1 MSTGVLKAKQFTSST
16 LVTGKRA
23 LFKQL
28 IVFHAGSSDATI
40 QFYDLTAPPVG
51 GEPHYVFSVYG
62 KGYSNLPLVDPG
74 VLFDDGIYVV
84 VTAADMTV
92 TVLYEEV

>member
-1 MSTGVLKAKQFTSST
+1 MSVGVLKAKQFTSSS
-16 LVTGKRA
+16 LVTNKRA

-28 IVFHAGSSDATI
+28 IMFHAGASDATV

-51 GEPHYVFSVYG
+51 GEPFYKFMVYG
-62 KGYSNLPLVDPG
+62 KGYYNLPLVDPG

-84 VTAADMTV
+84 VPVADLTV